1 LLFNNGHLKSEY
13 RFAAL
18 LLVLTLTVSFD
29 VPASAATSSELK
41 KQQQNTQQQLNQAS
55 GNVSSLEGKQEEISD
70 ELETASAALAQNIA
84 SVQMIESQI
93 SDIEAQIE
101 VKQKEYDAAEATRQ
115 QQYDSMKKRI
125 QYMYE
130 KGNLSYVQILMK
142 ASSFGDALN
151 KAEYVEELYDYDR
164 KMLKEYETT
173 VQEVA
178 QAKSDLEDD
187 KADEEASKEAL
198 QEEQDSLQ
206 AKQNELQA
214 KYDNYDSL
222 IASAQ
227 EKANELQAQ
236 YQRDT
241 EAYNTQAQAEAK
253 AAEEERKRA
262 AEAAAAA
269 AAAAAQAAGTAASSE
284 SSSSGTSSESSST
297 GTSKTYQSAGSAS
310 GQNVVNY
317 ACQFVGNPYVY
328 GGTSLTGGTDCSGFT
343 MSVYRAFGYSLPR
356 TAEAQ
361 RGAGVAVDSLADA
374 QPGDLICYA
383 GHVALYCGNGTIVHA
398 STARTGIKYSVAT
411 YRDIICIRRI
421 IN

>member
-1 LLFNNGHLKSEY
+1 MKSEY

-18 LLVLTLTVSFD
+18 LLVLTLTLSLG

-93 SDIEAQIE
+93 KDIEAQIE
-101 VKQKEYDAAEATRQ
+101 VKQKEYDAAEAKRQ

-178 QAKSDLEDD
+178 RAKSDLEDD

-241 EAYNTQAQAEAK
+241 EAYNAQAQAEAK

-269 AAAAAQAAGTAASSE
+269 AASAQAAAQTAGTAASSE

-297 GTSKTYQSAGSAS
+297 GTSKSYQAAGSAS